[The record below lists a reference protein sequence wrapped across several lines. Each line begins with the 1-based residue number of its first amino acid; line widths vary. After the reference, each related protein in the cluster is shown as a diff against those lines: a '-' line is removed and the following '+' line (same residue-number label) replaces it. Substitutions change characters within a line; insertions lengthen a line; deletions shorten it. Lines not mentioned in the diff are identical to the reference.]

1 MAKVMFTSLVSD
13 VRNRVGT
20 IVYSKWKKTHYVREH
35 VPHNRSASAKQLE
48 VRSAFILLVE
58 IWKSMDGIMQESWE
72 NSAKRQN
79 MTGYNSFL
87 GRNSKNVRNNEALE
101 LFRELGEEQPLASL
115 SASGGASGSIVC
127 AFVMPADSAGRHVIF
142 FSQKIDA
149 GKETAEIKRHEA
161 DPNPASPFTITGLE
175 PGVSYFIY
183 AVVTDNTYANAT
195 TVSTALS
202 VPATAGV

>member
-35 VPHNRSASAKQLE
+35 VPHNRSASAKQME
-48 VRSAFILLVE
+48 VRNAFSLLVE
-58 IWKSMDGIMQESWE
+58 IWKSMEGIMQASWE

-79 MTGYNSFL
+79 MTGYNAFL
-87 GRNSKNVRNNEALE
+87 GKNSKNVRKSEPLD
-101 LFRELGEEQPLASL
+101 LFAEFGERPLASL
-115 SASGGASGSIVC
+115 SASGSASGSIVC
-127 AFVMPADSAGRHVIF
+127 AFTLPADSADRHVIF

-149 GKETAEIKRHEA
+149 GKETSEIKRHEA
-161 DPNPASPFTITGLE
+161 GPNPASPFTIIGLE

-183 AVVTDNTYANAT
+183 AVVTDNAYANANT
-195 TVSTALS
+195 ASVALS